1 LKNIIPTR
9 DGKEILDDFGAF
21 ESTEMVRW
29 LCTSQGPHDATYPI
43 TAMSTDV
50 NGL

>member
-9 DGKEILDDFGAF
+9 DGKEILDDFGAV
-21 ESTEMVRW
+21 ESTEMGRW
-29 LCTSQGPHDATYPI
+29 LCTSQGPHDATYP
-43 TAMSTDV
+43 AKSTDG